1 MTTFRGPDPLTLL
14 FGSGRLRRVMR
25 PIATGVCLVA
35 VSAGT
40 AVATSKQDC
49 LNDERFTGT
58 VKECVEHA
66 SQPPARCHSIVL
78 ASCRRFGVEV
88 LTAIET
94 FRPTTPTN
102 LPLVSDFMASYSV
115 DAQRVVNTCHTTF
128 GLPQS
133 ISLIQDIQAQVYDQQ
148 VRCVIGGPCIGGT
161 AHFVGSSW
169 PLPMEGAASYPIW
182 SVITDSCGVW
192 NTRVCG
198 SVQVAML
205 GLPQVEDPN
214 IVDGHPAVVI
224 LKFSAGDRRG
234 CVMIYN
240 GNASAG

>member
-1 MTTFRGPDPLTLL
+1 
-14 FGSGRLRRVMR
+14 MR
-25 PIATGVCLVA
+25 SAAIGMCLVA
-35 VSAGT
+35 VTAGT
-40 AVATSKQDC
+40 VVATPKQTC

-58 VKECVEHA
+58 VKECVDHT
-66 SQPPARCHSIVL
+66 SLPPAKCNSMVL

-94 FRPTTPTN
+94 FRPTTPAP
-102 LPLVSDFMASYSV
+102 LPFVSDFIASYRV
-115 DAQRVVNTCHTTF
+115 DVQRVVNTCHTTF
-128 GLPQS
+128 GLRQA
-133 ISLIQDIQAQVYDQQ
+133 ISLVQDIEEQVYDQQ
-148 VRCVIGGPCIGGT
+148 LRCVTGAPCIGGS

-192 NTRVCG
+192 NAKVCG

-214 IVDGHPAVVI
+214 MVGGHPAVVI
-224 LKFSAGDRRG
+224 LRFSAGGRPV

>member
-1 MTTFRGPDPLTLL
+1 M
-14 FGSGRLRRVMR
+14 RR
-25 PIATGVCLVA
+25 IAIGMCLVA
-35 VSAGT
+35 VTAGT

-66 SQPPARCHSIVL
+66 SRSLGKCNSIVL

-94 FRPTTPTN
+94 FRPTTSPT
-102 LPLVSDFMASYSV
+102 LPLVSDFIASYRV
-115 DAQRVVNTCHTTF
+115 DARQVVNTCHTTF
-128 GLPQS
+128 GLPHS
-133 ISLIQDIQAQVYDQQ
+133 ISIIQDIKEQIYDQQ
-148 VRCVIGGPCIGGT
+148 TRCVIGSPCIGGSG
-161 AHFVGSSW
+161 HFVGSSW
-169 PLPMEGAASYPIW
+169 PLPVQGAASYPIW
-182 SVITDSCGVW
+182 SVITDPWTLCNS
-192 NTRVCG
+192 RVCG

-205 GLPQVEDPN
+205 GLPQIEDPN

-224 LKFSAGDRRG
+224 LRFSAGDRRG